1 MDMSDVKIG
10 KKLITEVHEKIIN
23 EYSGYISNLTSAV
36 KKEHSYHAIRI
47 DTIDDIETTLN
58 NIGLLIYTLYT
69 RDDEIYISA
78 KRIDDDTYNIKLL
91 SWDPDSP
98 GIKKATT
105 EIETQIKKSNNNIID
120 VSVLPSSLQ
129 LTKYNKHINITIKI
143 KL

>member
-1 MDMSDVKIG
+1 MSDIKIG
-10 KKLITEVHEKIIN
+10 KSLITEEHDKIVN
-23 EYSGYISNLTSAV
+23 EYTGYISSLTSAME
-36 KKEHSYHAIRI
+36 KEYSYHTIRI
-47 DTIDDIETTLN
+47 AAIDDIENELN
-58 NIGLLIYTLYT
+58 NIGLVIYTLYT
-69 RDDEIYISA
+69 RGDEIYISA
-78 KRIDDDTYNIKLL
+78 KRIDDETYNIKLL

-98 GIKKATT
+98 GIKNATT